1 MSYAEDEGFDGYD
14 VEDWVAHAT
23 RADPQ
28 LALVAAIA
36 KLAAALNKQRNN
48 RGG

>member
-14 VEDWVAHAT
+14 VEDWVEHAT

-28 LALVAAIA
+28 LELAAALA
-36 KLAAALNKQRNN
+36 KLAAALNKQGNQK
-48 RGG
+48 